1 MAYTPLNLQ
10 NGQVLTAEDLQ
21 HMEQGILA
29 NELPPP
35 RKFPAVGNRWQRE
48 RWMGGSAGVQI

>member
-21 HMEQGILA
+21 HTEDGIRTGTSNAVQFVEQT
-29 NELPPP
+29 
-35 RKFPAVGNRWQRE
+35 
-48 RWMGGSAGVQI
+48 

>member
-21 HMEQGILA
+21 HMEDGIGA
-29 NELPPP
+29 GTPN
-35 RKFPAVGNRWQRE
+35 AVQFVE
-48 RWMGGSAGVQI
+48 